1 MPKLTLLQEE
11 RHVHDFLVRTNRP
24 QSVTNIVDALQG
36 VPLKKAAVDRAT
48 AALVARG
55 VVTLKEYGKAKVFI
69 ADQAGIALPT
79 AAERADLDRRLAE
92 LEAAATEGAAAVA
105 TASAAV
111 AGVSATLSDDA
122 ATTRAA
128 AVAAERARLEARVRD
143 FGGGVVLSEDA
154 RAALERT
161 YAQAIVRGVTRKG
174 GDGQWPAMR
183 WAGSG
188 SVGGRRLVGRVGY
201 RPLHWL
207 WEDWVRRVGPAA
219 GGGGVAFVSA
229 CGVTRPPCGTQ
240 PMGRACSSGAGG
252 VARVEDGWVPVAMVG

>member
-105 TASAAV
+105 TVSAAV

-161 YAQAIVRGVTRKG
+161 YAQAIDAWRQRKRIVTEAVSLMAEGAGKKPAEMYETIGIETDEEAGVDIKTMPPCQKPTR
-174 GDGQWPAMR
+174 
-183 WAGSG
+183 
-188 SVGGRRLVGRVGY
+188 GGRK
-201 RPLHWL
+201 
-207 WEDWVRRVGPAA
+207 RR
-219 GGGGVAFVSA
+219 
-229 CGVTRPPCGTQ
+229 RGT
-240 PMGRACSSGAGG
+240 
-252 VARVEDGWVPVAMVG
+252 

>member
-11 RHVHDFLVRTNRP
+11 RHVLDFLQRTNRP

-55 VVTLKEYGKAKVFI
+55 AVTLKEYGKAKVFI

-79 AAERADLDRRLAE
+79 AAERAELDRRLAE
-92 LEAAATEGAAAVA
+92 LEAAAAEGAAAVA

-122 ATTRAA
+122 AVTRAA

-161 YAQAIVRGVTRKG
+161 YAQAIVRGVARG
-174 GDGQWPAMR
+174 GGGWPAAR
-183 WAGSG
+183 DEVGGEWVGWGGVGRLVGKA
-188 SVGGRRLVGRVGY
+188 SVGGRRCGGRGGVPPPYAGCGRV
-201 RPLHWL
+201 W
-207 WEDWVRRVGPAA
+207 
-219 GGGGVAFVSA
+219 
-229 CGVTRPPCGTQ
+229 CGVW
-240 PMGRACSSGAGG
+240 GRSRGA
-252 VARVEDGWVPVAMVG
+252 AAWRL